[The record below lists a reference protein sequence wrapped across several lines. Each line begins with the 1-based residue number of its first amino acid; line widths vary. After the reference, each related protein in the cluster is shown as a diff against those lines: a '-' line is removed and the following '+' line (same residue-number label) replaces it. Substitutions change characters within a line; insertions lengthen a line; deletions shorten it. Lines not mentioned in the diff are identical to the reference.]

1 MQELQHNDCKVTVF
15 AKYIF
20 DKGLIDYDNVIDL
33 FYSWLFSRLHF
44 LIIKYVMSGQT
55 HQDVLDIGC
64 RTGLKSFLYAQY
76 CGSSIAGID
85 IWIKSCCYDL
95 YLQMQ

>member
-1 MQELQHNDCKVTVF
+1 LQNNV
-15 AKYIF
+15 F

-44 LIIKYVMSGQT
+44 LITKYAMSGHT

-64 RTGLKSFLYAQY
+64 GTGLKSFLYAQHS
-76 CGSSIAGID
+76 GSSVVGID
-85 IWIKSCCYDL
+85 ISDL
-95 YLQMQ
+95 MKGKL